1 MVRGLGPYSRG
12 VIPSWRS
19 TGCPRTP
26 PRFAAGGATDREED
40 KSQRRSS
47 GVCYGVRAEEEISGQ
62 VVRTDSEI
70 RAIQAAGIAA
80 VLRTKRAIEKEELTM
95 RPHMAAEEK
104 TDHWGPR
111 AEKNSKARAAGML
124 GCVGKN

>member
-80 VLRTKRAIEKEELTM
+80 VLRTKRAIEKEELPM

-124 GCVGKN
+124 GRVGKN